1 MNKAI
6 KVVVIGLVA
15 AFIVAVSY
23 CAAYPFYERWR
34 ATKFINTVAQL
45 RPGITTES
53 QVRAALRSY
62 HQGAEG
68 LVATHWDIPS
78 NQILKATGYGYQ
90 FFNKELS
97 ALHLSKPAELSAS
110 LFFRDGVLALKTV
123 SLQKGSGTCC
133 LVLIKEADQAFYDGP
148 KDGGSIS
155 VDKRGDPVMEMI
167 VNLRPDASD
176 EDRRKAYGLNLGC
189 LSSLSQCDSAISLLR
204 GL

>member
-1 MNKAI
+1 MKKAVKI
-6 KVVVIGLVA
+6 VVIGVLA
-15 AFIVAVSY
+15 ACIIAVCY

-45 RPGITTES
+45 RPGVTTES
-53 QVRAALRSY
+53 QVKEALRSY
-62 HQGAEG
+62 HHGTEG
-68 LVATHWDIPS
+68 LVTTHWDIGS
-78 NQILKATGYGYQ
+78 NQTLKATGYGYQ

-110 LFFRDGVLALKTV
+110 LYFRDGVLALKAV

-133 LVLIKEADQAFYDGP
+133 LVLIKEADRAFYDGP

-155 VDKRGDPVMEMI
+155 IDKRGDPVSEMI
-167 VNLRPDASD
+167 VNLKPDASD

-189 LSSLSQCDSAISLLR
+189 LYSITKCDSASSLLP

>member
-1 MNKAI
+1 MKKAVKI
-6 KVVVIGLVA
+6 VIIGLIA
-15 AFIVAVSY
+15 ACTVAVCY
-23 CAAYPFYERWR
+23 CVAYPFYERWR
-34 ATKFINTVAQL
+34 ATEFIDAVAQL
-45 RPGITTES
+45 RPGVTTES
-53 QVRAALRSY
+53 QVREALRSY

-68 LVATHWDIPS
+68 LVATHWDAAS
-78 NQILKATGYGYQ
+78 NQTLKATGYGYQ

-97 ALHLSKPAELSAS
+97 TLHLSKPAELSAS

-133 LVLIKEADQAFYDGP
+133 LVFIKEADRAFYDGP

-155 VDKRGDPVMEMI
+155 VEKRGDPVSEMI
-167 VNLRPDASD
+167 VNLSPDASD

-189 LSSLSQCDSAISLLR
+189 VWSLSQCDSASSLLH